1 MRVNVSDWS
10 TNQAAQRAFNNAL
23 PEFLPLG
30 QKMVLCALF
39 ICAEGPDQPVDEP
52 HADLAAFAG
61 LNLSVY
67 FSCLL
72 KLKFAGL
79 VANDGQGLRIDH
91 IALRAAKAIDGAPL
105 PKRRPSGRSS
115 GSSGQP
121 N

>member
-10 TNQAAQRAFNNAL
+10 ANQAAQRAFNNAL
-23 PEFLPLG
+23 PDFLPLG

-61 LNLSVY
+61 LDLSTY

-79 VANDGQGLRIDH
+79 VTNDGQGLCIDH
-91 IALRAAKAIDGAPL
+91 IAIRAAKAIDGAPRS
-105 PKRRPSGRSS
+105 KRRPNGRSS
-115 GSSGQP
+115 GSSGLP